1 MKLVYAIINFLIL
14 AVALYFIGRKM
25 VVRKFRERK
34 ERIAQELERAQQAHE
49 DAERAAAEIAA
60 AQADAAAQSEAL
72 LDGARR
78 QAQSGSEAAAAHRQ
92 AEADMVLY
100 NAGQSEQYLREEMY
114 DGVRAGAIRK
124 AAELTRGVVA
134 QPEFAH
140 ARQTLTEQFLQQV
153 GDLLTATPSDELKIQ
168 SAQALGITVTTAE
181 ALSDA
186 EQQALRAIL
195 HEKLLPAGGDDTAI
209 RDVTFAVDANVL
221 GGVRLR
227 VGDTV
232 YDDTLSHQLDRL
244 TQDAAN
250 GVSSH
255 AVGADEIAD
264 AVKETFRA
272 ANDGIDVFQTG
283 EVVRVSDGICR
294 VSGLSDVMAGELLVF
309 QDGLRGMVMDLE
321 PGNVGVVLLGSFS
334 HVQEGESVRRT
345 GRIMEVPVGE
355 CMIGRV
361 VNALGHPIDGKGSIR
376 AEHFRAIES
385 PAPSVLARK
394 PVSVP
399 LQTGIKAI
407 DALVPIG
414 RGQRELIIGDRQTG
428 KTAIAIDAILNQKG
442 KDVLCI
448 YVAIGQKESTVAS
461 VVARLRE
468 FGAME
473 YTTVVCADASEPA
486 PMLYIAPYA
495 GAAMGEYFMYQGKD
509 VLIVYDDLSKQA
521 VAYRE
526 ISLLLQRPPGREA
539 YPGDV
544 FYLHSRLLERA
555 ARLNEE
561 NGGGSMTALPIIE
574 TQAGDISA
582 YIPTNVI
589 SITDGQIFL
598 ETDLFHAGV
607 RPAIN
612 VGLSV
617 SRVGGAAQIGA
628 MKQVAGRL
636 RMDLAQYREL
646 AAFSQFG
653 SDLDKST
660 RQALLRG
667 AHMTELL
674 KQGQYAPMD
683 AADQVIA
690 IFAAGEG
697 YADDVELQDMARFE
711 AELLASVNRT
721 LPALHDAILTVKKLS
736 AEQLSELR
744 GAIED
749 FKKTF

>member
-78 QAQSGSEAAAAHRQ
+78 QAQSGSEAAATHRQ

-294 VSGLSDVMAGELLVF
+294 VSGLSDVMAGERLGF

-428 KTAIAIDAILNQKG
+428 KTAIAIDAILSQKG

-473 YTTVVCADASEPA
+473 YTTVVCADASESA

-555 ARLNEE
+555 ARINAEA
-561 NGGGSMTALPIIE
+561 GGGSVTALPVIE

-598 ETDLFHAGV
+598 EADLFNEGQ
-607 RPAIN
+607 RPAVN

-617 SRVGGAAQIGA
+617 SRVGGAAQTKL
-628 MKQVAGRL
+628 MKQVASSL
-636 RMDLAQYREL
+636 RTGLAQYREL
-646 AAFSQFG
+646 ASFTQFG
-653 SDLDKST
+653 SDLDEAT
-660 RQALLRG
+660 RRTLAAGAKMMAALRQDRFSPLPDWQQALL
-667 AHMTELL
+667 
-674 KQGQYAPMD
+674 
-683 AADQVIA
+683 
-690 IFAAGEG
+690 IFAVAGG
-697 YADDVELQDMARFE
+697 YADKVEADHLNDFSSQLFSWFIARE
-711 AELLASVNRT
+711 
-721 LPALHDAILTVKKLS
+721 PALTETLKTGRKLDNDTRAALNAALRAF
-736 AEQLSELR
+736 AEAL
-744 GAIED
+744 
-749 FKKTF
+749 